1 MEKKK
6 TNNKKHNDN
15 RYRQMGLLI
24 AYYRKMKGYTQDD
37 LSELLDISPGYLSQV
52 ESQSRRQ
59 PISMELFFKIADNLE
74 VDPCQLLEFKQG
86 TDQGK

>member
-37 LSELLDISPGYLSQV
+37 LSELLDISP
-52 ESQSRRQ
+52 
-59 PISMELFFKIADNLE
+59 
-74 VDPCQLLEFKQG
+74 
-86 TDQGK
+86 